1 VGRRRLA
8 ALGAALLALGA
19 PRARADDVLEG
30 FEDEAAP
37 PAPEREDSAAP
48 EEEATGAEPAPAERW
63 WELDGSVALS
73 SSLNYL
79 SHRSAAPPPKGAKYG
94 GVSRLRTRLNLEL
107 DLKLPRD
114 FDLRVSPYIWYDF
127 AYLIRGHGSYTEQVI
142 DEYEWE
148 GDFQDSYIQGPLLE
162 NVDLKVGRQVVNWG
176 RSDTLR
182 VLDVLNPLDNRE
194 PGRAD
199 IEDLRRSI
207 GMAKLDT
214 YLGAWTFSAIA
225 IPELRFDDLP
235 PVGSDFNFAP
245 IDVPTDEPSD
255 FTDSEWAVS
264 AMGIF
269 AGWDLSFHFADVYDD
284 IPSLEVVPVS
294 AARPLGLQL
303 DYDRLKVAGM
313 GGNYT
318 RGAWLFKSELA
329 WLDGF
334 RFTTSDPDT
343 FALANGD
350 EKKSRFDAMLGIE
363 YYGWNEMS
371 VAFEVVNRHLFDYE
385 AIVFGFPTFLRE
397 DSTEYALRWTAD
409 WLNARLQTTLLAVI
423 FGYEAQDGAVLRL
436 QADYTIRDGLV
447 ATAGLLLYEGG
458 DLPPLSEW
466 DRNDRLFFDLKYS
479 F

>member
-1 VGRRRLA
+1 
-8 ALGAALLALGA
+8 
-19 PRARADDVLEG
+19 VLEG
-30 FEDEAAP
+30 FEDEVEPGAAQE
-37 PAPEREDSAAP
+37 APR
-48 EEEATGAEPAPAERW
+48 AEPAPSERW

-73 SSLNYL
+73 SSFNYL
-79 SHRSAAPPPKGAKYG
+79 SHRSAAPPPKGAKYT

-107 DLKLPRD
+107 DVELPRD
-114 FDLRVSPYIWYDF
+114 FELRVSPYIWYDF

-148 GDFQDSYIQGPLLE
+148 GDFQDSYIQGALLE
-162 NVDLKVGRQVVNWG
+162 NVDLKLGRQVVNWG

-207 GMAKLDT
+207 GMAKLDA
-214 YLGAWTFSAIA
+214 YLGSWTFSVIA

-235 PVGSDFNFAP
+235 PVGSDFNFSP
-245 IDVPTDEPSD
+245 VDVPSDEPRD
-255 FTDSEWAVS
+255 FADTEWAVS
-264 AMGIF
+264 VKGIF
-269 AGWDLSFHFADVYDD
+269 SGWDLSFHFADVYDD

-294 AARPLGLQL
+294 PSRPLGLQL
-303 DYDRLKVAGM
+303 DYDRLEIAGM

-334 RFTTSDPDT
+334 RFTTSPSPLV
-343 FALANGD
+343 FQNGD
-350 EKKSRFDAMLGIE
+350 EKKSRLDAMLGVE
-363 YYGWNEMS
+363 YYGWSDMTL
-371 VAFEVVNRHLFDYE
+371 AFEVVNRHLFDYE
-385 AIVFGFPTFLRE
+385 SLVIGFPTFLRE

-409 WLNARLQTTLLAVI
+409 WLNARLTTTVLGVV
-423 FGYEAQDGAVLRL
+423 FGYEAQDGAVIRL

-447 ATAGLLLYEGG
+447 ATAGLLLYQGG

-466 DRNDRLFFDLKYS
+466 GRNDRLFFDLKWS